1 MPCPT
6 RYLVSADGQTR
17 TFTSRAAARVY
28 RAAQKALG
36 RAVWMRALFD

>member
-1 MPCPT
+1 MHHPT

-17 TFTSRAAARVY
+17 IFTSRAAARVY

-36 RAVWMRALFD
+36 RTVWMRALFD

>member
-1 MPCPT
+1 MPHPT
-6 RYLVSADGQTR
+6 RYLVSVDGTLH